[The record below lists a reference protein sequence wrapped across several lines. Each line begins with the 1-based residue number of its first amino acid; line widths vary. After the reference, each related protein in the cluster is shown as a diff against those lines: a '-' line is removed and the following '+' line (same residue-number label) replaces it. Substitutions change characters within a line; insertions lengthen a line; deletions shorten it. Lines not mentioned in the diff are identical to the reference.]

1 MCAHGRLELPRDER
15 FATNAQRV
23 WNRAELIAELIR
35 VFATRTATEWLTA
48 LEEHGVPC
56 SPVRTIDEVFSSPEG
71 AATVQQIRDPARG
84 DLRLSASPIRLSG
97 ELSPVR
103 LPPPRLG
110 EHTEEIL
117 EELGL
122 GEESGGSRT

>member
-1 MCAHGRLELPRDER
+1 VIGRAELARDVR

-23 WNRAELIAELIR
+23 RNREVLIAELSE
-35 VFATRTATEWLTA
+35 VFATRTATEWLSA

-71 AATVQQIRDPARG
+71 AATVQEIRDPARG
-84 DLRLSASPIRLSG
+84 YLRLSASPIRLSG

-117 EELGL
+117 EELGFR
-122 GEESGGSRT
+122 EEPGGSRT